1 VNNHGMQSIIVQDTV
16 IDPLGTGAVPVD
28 LPIKGGSAGNRR
40 VQPDIPVWFGVD
52 DPAIRR
58 VRAGT
63 GAGIA
68 STDSDGAAP
77 FRSAAGPAIAPEY
90 HAAAGLTD
98 RGAVGIDLQLCRQ
111 GSRTSAILVEVN
123 KRPDL
128 IMEKKLI
135 SRVIVM
141 SGIKTEVTD
150 RNAG

>member
-1 VNNHGMQSIIVQDTV
+1 MNNHGMQSIIVQNTV
-16 IDPLGTGAVPVD
+16 IDPFGTSAVPVD
-28 LPIKGGSAGNRR
+28 LPIESGSTGDWR

-63 GAGIA
+63 GAGVA
-68 STDSDGAAP
+68 SA
-77 FRSAAGPAIAPEY
+77 EY

>member
-1 VNNHGMQSIIVQDTV
+1 MQSIIVQNTV
-16 IDPLGTGAVPVD
+16 IDPLGTGAVLVD
-28 LPIKGGSAGNRR
+28 LPIESSSAGNWR
-40 VQPDIPVWFGVD
+40 VQPDIPVGFGVD

-68 STDSDGAAP
+68 SADSNRAAP
-77 FRSAAGPAIAPEY
+77 FRSVAAPAIAPEY

-98 RGAVGIDLQLCRQ
+98 RSAIGVDFLFFLK
-111 GSRTSAILVEVN
+111 GSRTSAVLVEVN
-123 KRPDL
+123 QRPDL